1 MLQAAVTVND
11 VITDDSSRIG
21 ASDAD
26 FCGIAIL
33 QDYLTAIQIEKPICR
48 ECIVSIAYRDKQ
60 ILCPAACISSFSIK

>member
-11 VITDDSSRIG
+11 VISDNRSGIG
-21 ASDAD
+21 ASDTD
-26 FCGIAIL
+26 LCSVAIL

-48 ECIVSIAYRDKQ
+48 ECIISIAYRDKQ